1 MQASAGSSSHN
12 RAAACATPRQQGQWN
27 FSNSDGDPNAFA
39 LVQSTLLQYQQ
50 RQQSQHPSLQGTIMQ
65 VQKRANLFGQPGNG
79 CPEKRVSTSPTRQAP
94 QRRRLSVDESMAA
107 AGLFVLAQAPE
118 GAAATRETGKTG
130 PTPAVAH
137 SPAPAP
143 THSKGDKPVARSVS
157 TRKGRRLPRRES
169 GKINDGLQPQI
180 LTRDAIVQDQY
191 HHQHQM
197 DSISKSSSAQDK
209 LPSSLSPPLSGE
221 KTIAPAVL
229 YQHQQP
235 HHRPKVYNNFLLH
248 SAQRPS
254 VMKAN
259 ELLQLRANQQLQ
271 AVIQKRNIE
280 AMLRNSSSNGG
291 AAAVMSRYAALQ
303 SQLQVHPPAK
313 RVKVN
318 PPVKLS
324 ALSAASELP
333 GQRSAP
339 KKRIL
344 ARKVEDNVPSSP
356 TAVAPTSKARV
367 DPKNLSL
374 APEEEVDPLSGDL
387 LNPVQNYFP
396 HDDMTAKNG
405 RGGGGIAVPRARAFM
420 ISHLGRTAV
429 PQSGYG
435 NLPSWRV
442 AKQKMKTSPTEAS
455 PLSSGGALA
464 ETAQGR
470 VARDAL
476 TKILPS
482 SSPITDG
489 NTTSINMMRGKISA
503 LM

>member
-1 MQASAGSSSHN
+1 
-12 RAAACATPRQQGQWN
+12 
-27 FSNSDGDPNAFA
+27 
-39 LVQSTLLQYQQ
+39 
-50 RQQSQHPSLQGTIMQ
+50 MQ
-65 VQKRANLFGQPGNG
+65 VQKRANLFDQPGNG
-79 CPEKRVSTSPTRQAP
+79 GPEKRASTSPTRQSP

-107 AGLFVLAQAPE
+107 AGLFVLAQAP
-118 GAAATRETGKTG
+118 GDAAAARGTGKIG
-130 PTPAVAH
+130 PASAVAH

-169 GKINDGLQPQI
+169 GKINEGLQPQI

-191 HHQHQM
+191 QHQHQLG
-197 DSISKSSSAQDK
+197 SVFKSSSAQDK

-221 KTIAPAVL
+221 KSTAPAVFD
-229 YQHQQP
+229 QHQQP

-280 AMLRNSSSNGG
+280 AMLRNSSSIGG

-324 ALSAASELP
+324 ALSAASALP

-344 ARKVEDNVPSSP
+344 ARKVEDNVPPSP
-356 TAVAPTSKARV
+356 TAVAARV
-367 DPKNLSL
+367 DPKHLSL

-387 LNPVQNYFP
+387 LSAVQNYFP
-396 HDDMTAKNG
+396 HDDMTANKG
-405 RGGGGIAVPRARAFM
+405 RGGNGITVPRARAFM

-442 AKQKMKTSPTEAS
+442 AKQKMKNSPAEAS
-455 PLSSGGALA
+455 PLSSVGALA

-489 NTTSINMMRGKISA
+489 NTTSINMTRGKISA